1 MASVRWG
8 RLGVALIASIVPA
21 IAVAQAAAPARPVP
35 ALLGNLSLNAARAL
49 MTDGNR
55 TIRVARRALDVAASE
70 IRRADVAP
78 NPTLTASVSNSLA
91 GHYHPA
97 DSDRILRLEQTFERG
112 DKRPLRIAT
121 AKASRVAAAFE
132 LAEVTRVQRISLA
145 QAYFDL
151 IGAQRGE
158 AIARENAAAYD
169 RLVDAAERRRRAG
182 DLAEVDVARLRVE
195 GSRAANDA
203 RAAAAALQQAQV
215 ALAAVL
221 GVEEHATAIRAS
233 DDFPALDANDP
244 ARSQPRLPT
253 RPESIA
259 EALERRADV
268 AAARARVEALARA
281 VELAAS
287 QRTRDVTL
295 GVQAER
301 APSYGGNVFG
311 LSATIPLF
319 VNNDYSG
326 DVARAQADLEQANDE
341 LARVRGIVR
350 ADIAR
355 ATVQLEDALD
365 RGLRLARVA
374 LPQAQQAA
382 NAIEFAFTR
391 GAATLTDLFDARRQ
405 LAAVRMDA
413 VSAHADFAKA
423 LAAWTEALAL
433 EEPAP

>member
-1 MASVRWG
+1 M
-8 RLGVALIASIVPA
+8 
-21 IAVAQAAAPARPVP
+21 
-35 ALLGNLSLNAARAL
+35 
-49 MTDGNR
+49 
-55 TIRVARRALDVAASE
+55 
-70 IRRADVAP
+70 
-78 NPTLTASVSNSLA
+78 
-91 GHYHPA
+91 
-97 DSDRILRLEQTFERG
+97 
-112 DKRPLRIAT
+112 
-121 AKASRVAAAFE
+121 FE
-132 LAEVTRVQRISLA
+132 LADVTRVQRVSLA
-145 QAYFDL
+145 QAYYDL
-151 IGAQRGE
+151 VGAQRAE

-169 RLVDAAERRRRAG
+169 KLVDAAERRRRAG

-203 RAAAAALQQAQV
+203 RAAAAAVQQGQV

-221 GVEEHATAIRAS
+221 GVEEHAGAIRAAE
-233 DDFPALDANDP
+233 DFPALDANDP
-244 ARSQPRLPT
+244 ARAQPRLPT
-253 RPESIA
+253 RPESITV
-259 EALERRADV
+259 ALDRRADV
-268 AAARARVEALARA
+268 AAARALDALARA

-355 ATVQLEDALD
+355 ASVQLEDALD
-365 RGLRLARVA
+365 RGLRLARVS

-423 LAAWTEALAL
+423 LAAWTEALSI
-433 EEPAP
+433 EEPAQ